1 VELRCEREGIVWSKS
16 SSSQQEQGRK
26 KGEAPNEFTPFL
38 PKRNKNTT
46 KCNCTKGREKLHEVL
61 LLSS

>member
-1 VELRCEREGIVWSKS
+1 VELRCEREGIVWS
-16 SSSQQEQGRK
+16 K